1 MNDQTVTVEIEVPQ
15 AQVDLLRETLRLSR
29 NHHRDPL
36 SMIRDTAL
44 IGAMGL
50 ASSTVDCRYWRQ
62 LDNLAVRLGVPALF
76 IEDWPE
82 DAPP

>member
-1 MNDQTVTVEIEVPQ
+1 
-15 AQVDLLRETLRLSR
+15 
-29 NHHRDPL
+29 
-36 SMIRDTAL
+36 MIRDTAL